1 MRWVVIDL
9 FQNRNTVTTYILYVN
24 VTYKCDV
31 RLLNSVWVCFLPQA
45 DIWSLGI
52 TAIELAAGE
61 PPHADLH
68 PMRVLFLIPKNPPPQ
83 LAGNFSKAFKEFVA
97 VCLNKEPF
105 YVRQHTVCVHR
116 YM

>member
-1 MRWVVIDL
+1 MG
-9 FQNRNTVTTYILYVN
+9 
-24 VTYKCDV
+24 
-31 RLLNSVWVCFLPQA
+31 VCFLPQA

-105 YVRQHTVCVHR
+105 YVSCVYYTVVPDFLKQIASFSCSLQTR
-116 YM
+116 KNFYS